1 LRDARS
7 RLREVHRARG
17 RSSKQFL
24 PRSWRS
30 KRDGLSPYLRTS
42 GARGLTPAPRRPP
55 RRSTRSRPFSAC
67 LRPCDGPPRGFG
79 ERGGRKWARNS
90 PKLRT
95 GRDREAAGRRRFQ
108 PQRPGQRGR
117 SRTWGGDSPTPPR
130 TTPRGRGQSANR
142 SRVGSS
148 TPRGL
153 LPIISGLGAQSPR
166 GQISPGVRGPGEES
180 LDGARPER
188 RALTSPALTRCEAQ
202 MARGARIRPG
212 PPESQGSGVAIP

>member
-42 GARGLTPAPRRPP
+42 GVRGLTPAPRRPP
-55 RRSTRSRPFSAC
+55 RCSTRSRPFSAC

-95 GRDREAAGRRRFQ
+95 GRDREAAGRAASNLNVRAIAADHVRGAATPQ
-108 PQRPGQRGR
+108 PLPGPRPGGGASLRTAAASVHQLQGDCCRSSPVWGRNPPEARSPRAYEGPGR
-117 SRTWGGDSPTPPR
+117 SRSTAR
-130 TTPRGRGQSANR
+130 VQSDE
-142 SRVGSS
+142 
-148 TPRGL
+148 P
-153 LPIISGLGAQSPR
+153 
-166 GQISPGVRGPGEES
+166 
-180 LDGARPER
+180 
-188 RALTSPALTRCEAQ
+188 
-202 MARGARIRPG
+202 
-212 PPESQGSGVAIP
+212 